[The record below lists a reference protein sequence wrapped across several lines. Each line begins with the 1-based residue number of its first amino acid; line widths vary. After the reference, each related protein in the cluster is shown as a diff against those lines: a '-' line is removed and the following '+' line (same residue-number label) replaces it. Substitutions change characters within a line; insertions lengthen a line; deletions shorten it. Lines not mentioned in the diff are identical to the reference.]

1 MNKPA
6 FEVTLNGQKIATA
19 QIESDFG
26 VLTTIVTW
34 VRRDDN
40 SESLNVSISGLD
52 SVAEKKIKW
61 AAQDLKIGDKLLVS
75 VIEEKTTQKDEKGI
89 EILRHDFPKALLR
102 IKVLHVAVA
111 LFQLRRHRLKVLPQ
125 RAIPFQA
132 AGSIRRALPPVMILR
147 MRRLTQRGM
156 YIWAALVN
164 THMRRA
170 H

>member
-34 VRRDDN
+34 VRREDN

-75 VIEEKTTQKDEKGI
+75 VIEETTTQTDEGII
-89 EILRHDFPKALLR
+89 EIFDTTS
-102 IKVLHVAVA
+102 VLDHK
-111 LFQLRRHRLKVLPQ
+111 LMTYHKLKEELKEY
-125 RAIPFQA
+125 
-132 AGSIRRALPPVMILR
+132 LNEL
-147 MRRLTQRGM
+147 
-156 YIWAALVN
+156 
-164 THMRRA
+164 
-170 H
+170 

>member
-89 EILRHDFPKALLR
+89 EIFDTTT
-102 IKVLHVAVA
+102 VLE
-111 LFQLRRHRLKVLPQ
+111 RKLKTYYYLKEELKEH
-125 RAIPFQA
+125 INE
-132 AGSIRRALPPVMILR
+132 L
-147 MRRLTQRGM
+147 
-156 YIWAALVN
+156 
-164 THMRRA
+164 
-170 H
+170 